1 MGAFACKTAFALLS
15 AALGLLHSPL
25 TACSSGCGCFGV
37 FSVAVGPAMY
47 PGFSREVGRNREK
60 VSQAL
65 TSPVTWSLR
74 VQSTRPVRCCPPG
87 SKRQCGNCCCTALIC
102 GLVYLNQDCS
112 RAGTLPPL
120 LPCETFPPPRAAVS
134 PLSPWGHDAPRLALL
149 PMWRSSVP
157 RTRSRVFRPTGAF
170 AGRVSLSQTRGQAPL
185 SMFQTLY
192 SYFWWERLWLPA
204 NLTWADLE
212 DRDGRVYAK
221 ASDLYITLPLAFL
234 FLVIRHLFETYVATP
249 LAGLLNVKE
258 KIRLKATPNAVLEK
272 FYVATTKHPK
282 QAAGTDVEML
292 SKKSGCT
299 VRQVERWFRRRRN
312 QDRPSLLKK
321 FREAS
326 WRFTFYLIAFIAGMA
341 VIVDKPWFYD
351 LREVWK
357 GYPIQSMLPSQYW
370 YYMIELSFYWSLLFS
385 IASDVKR
392 KDFKE
397 QIIHHVATII
407 LISFSWF
414 ANYIRA
420 GTLIMALHDS
430 SDYLLESAKMFNYAG
445 WRNTCNNIFIVFAA
459 VFIITRLVILPF
471 WIMHCT
477 VVYPLDLYPAFFG
490 YYFFNFM
497 MVVLQ
502 SLHIFWAYLIIR
514 MAQKFITGKVVE
526 DERSDREETDDT
538 EEEEE
543 VVAAKNGPLS
553 NGHPILNNN
562 HRKTD

>member
-1 MGAFACKTAFALLS
+1 
-15 AALGLLHSPL
+15 
-25 TACSSGCGCFGV
+25 
-37 FSVAVGPAMY
+37 
-47 PGFSREVGRNREK
+47 
-60 VSQAL
+60 
-65 TSPVTWSLR
+65 
-74 VQSTRPVRCCPPG
+74 
-87 SKRQCGNCCCTALIC
+87 
-102 GLVYLNQDCS
+102 
-112 RAGTLPPL
+112 
-120 LPCETFPPPRAAVS
+120 
-134 PLSPWGHDAPRLALL
+134 
-149 PMWRSSVP
+149 
-157 RTRSRVFRPTGAF
+157 
-170 AGRVSLSQTRGQAPL
+170 
-185 SMFQTLY
+185 MFQTLY

-234 FLVIRHLFETYVATP
+234 FLIVRHLFETYVATP

-258 KIRLKATPNAVLEK
+258 KIRLKASPNPVLEN
-272 FYVATTKHPK
+272 FYAATSKHPK
-282 QAAGTDVEML
+282 QAEVELL
-292 SKKSGCT
+292 SRQSGCSL
-299 VRQVERWFRRRRN
+299 RQVERWFRRRRN

-321 FREAS
+321 FREA
-326 WRFTFYLIAFIAGMA
+326 RGRGAGA
-341 VIVDKPWFYD
+341 GQVPSCALF
-351 LREVWK
+351 
-357 GYPIQSMLPSQYW
+357 QSMLPSQYW
-370 YYMIELSFYWSLLFS
+370 YYIIELSFYWSLLFS

-459 VFIITRLVILPF
+459 PVPPGR
-471 WIMHCT
+471 IMHCT

-490 YYFFNFM
+490 YYFFNSM

-502 SLHIFWAYLIIR
+502 SLHIFWAFLIIR

-526 DERSDREETDDT
+526 DERSDREETESS

-543 VVAAKNGPLS
+543 AAKNGPLA
-553 NGHPILNNN
+553 NGHPHPVLNNN

>member
-1 MGAFACKTAFALLS
+1 
-15 AALGLLHSPL
+15 
-25 TACSSGCGCFGV
+25 
-37 FSVAVGPAMY
+37 
-47 PGFSREVGRNREK
+47 
-60 VSQAL
+60 
-65 TSPVTWSLR
+65 
-74 VQSTRPVRCCPPG
+74 
-87 SKRQCGNCCCTALIC
+87 
-102 GLVYLNQDCS
+102 
-112 RAGTLPPL
+112 
-120 LPCETFPPPRAAVS
+120 
-134 PLSPWGHDAPRLALL
+134 
-149 PMWRSSVP
+149 
-157 RTRSRVFRPTGAF
+157 
-170 AGRVSLSQTRGQAPL
+170 
-185 SMFQTLY
+185 MFQTLY

-234 FLVIRHLFETYVATP
+234 FLVVRHLFETYVATP

-258 KIRLKATPNAVLEK
+258 KVRLKATPNAVLEK
-272 FYVATTKHPK
+272 FYAATTKHPK
-282 QAAGTDVEML
+282 QADVEML

-430 SDYLLESAKMFNYAG
+430 SDY
-445 WRNTCNNIFIVFAA
+445 
-459 VFIITRLVILPF
+459 
-471 WIMHCT
+471 
-477 VVYPLDLYPAFFG
+477 
-490 YYFFNFM
+490 
-497 MVVLQ
+497 
-502 SLHIFWAYLIIR
+502 
-514 MAQKFITGKVVE
+514 
-526 DERSDREETDDT
+526 
-538 EEEEE
+538 
-543 VVAAKNGPLS
+543 
-553 NGHPILNNN
+553 
-562 HRKTD
+562 

>member
-1 MGAFACKTAFALLS
+1 
-15 AALGLLHSPL
+15 
-25 TACSSGCGCFGV
+25 
-37 FSVAVGPAMY
+37 
-47 PGFSREVGRNREK
+47 
-60 VSQAL
+60 
-65 TSPVTWSLR
+65 
-74 VQSTRPVRCCPPG
+74 
-87 SKRQCGNCCCTALIC
+87 
-102 GLVYLNQDCS
+102 
-112 RAGTLPPL
+112 
-120 LPCETFPPPRAAVS
+120 
-134 PLSPWGHDAPRLALL
+134 
-149 PMWRSSVP
+149 
-157 RTRSRVFRPTGAF
+157 
-170 AGRVSLSQTRGQAPL
+170 
-185 SMFQTLY
+185 
-192 SYFWWERLWLPA
+192 
-204 NLTWADLE
+204 
-212 DRDGRVYAK
+212 
-221 ASDLYITLPLAFL
+221 
-234 FLVIRHLFETYVATP
+234 YVATP

-272 FYVATTKHPK
+272 FYAATTKHPK
-282 QAAGTDVEML
+282 QGDVEML

-299 VRQVERWFRRRRN
+299 VRQVERWMGVRWV
-312 QDRPSLLKK
+312 RPSPSPRCPAEDPLLP
-321 FREAS
+321 FSS

-341 VIVDKPWFYD
+341 VIVDVTPGARGGPPPSVS
-351 LREVWK
+351 L
-357 GYPIQSMLPSQYW
+357 GLQSTLPSQYW

-459 VFIITRLVILPF
+459 VFIVTRLVILPF

-477 VVYPLDLYPAFFG
+477 VVYPLDLYPPFFG

-497 MVVLQ
+497 MAVLQ
-502 SLHIFWAYLIIR
+502 ALHIFWAYLIIR

-526 DERSDREETDDT
+526 DERSDREETDNS

-543 VVAAKNGPLS
+543 EEEAAKNGPLS
-553 NGHPILNNN
+553 NGHPVLNNN

>member
-1 MGAFACKTAFALLS
+1 MAHLGNCILAAQPLDSSEGLQLNFQQNISDTMTVLPKLSTGLDVNVRFTGVSDFEYTPECIVFDLLNIPLYHGWLVDPQSPEQAQAVGRLSYNQLVEKIITCKHSGDSGLLS
-15 AALGLLHSPL
+15 EGLL
-25 TACSSGCGCFGV
+25 G
-37 FSVAVGPAMY
+37 GPVPAAG
-47 PGFSREVGRNREK
+47 PG
-60 VSQAL
+60 
-65 TSPVTWSLR
+65 
-74 VQSTRPVRCCPPG
+74 
-87 SKRQCGNCCCTALIC
+87 
-102 GLVYLNQDCS
+102 
-112 RAGTLPPL
+112 
-120 LPCETFPPPRAAVS
+120 PPPRRSATWSWRGSCSTRSTSSAF
-134 PLSPWGHDAPRLALL
+134 LTLLLLAL
-149 PMWRSSVP
+149 R
-157 RTRSRVFRPTGAF
+157 
-170 AGRVSLSQTRGQAPL
+170 

-234 FLVIRHLFETYVATP
+234 FLVVRHLFETYVATP

-258 KIRLKATPNAVLEK
+258 KVRLKATPNAVLEK
-272 FYVATTKHPK
+272 FYAATSKHPK
-282 QAAGTDVEML
+282 QADVEVL
-292 SKKSGCT
+292 ARRSGCT

-357 GYPIQSMLPSQYW
+357 GYPIQSILPSQYW

-414 ANYIRA
+414 ANYVRA

-477 VVYPLDLYPAFFG
+477 MFYPLELYPAFFG

-526 DERSDREETDDT
+526 DERSDREETDNS

-543 VVAAKNGPLS
+543 VAKNGPLS
-553 NGHPILNNN
+553 NGHPVLNNN

>member
-1 MGAFACKTAFALLS
+1 
-15 AALGLLHSPL
+15 
-25 TACSSGCGCFGV
+25 
-37 FSVAVGPAMY
+37 
-47 PGFSREVGRNREK
+47 
-60 VSQAL
+60 
-65 TSPVTWSLR
+65 
-74 VQSTRPVRCCPPG
+74 
-87 SKRQCGNCCCTALIC
+87 
-102 GLVYLNQDCS
+102 
-112 RAGTLPPL
+112 
-120 LPCETFPPPRAAVS
+120 
-134 PLSPWGHDAPRLALL
+134 
-149 PMWRSSVP
+149 
-157 RTRSRVFRPTGAF
+157 
-170 AGRVSLSQTRGQAPL
+170 
-185 SMFQTLY
+185 MFQALY

-234 FLVIRHLFETYVATP
+234 FLVVRHLFETYVATP

-258 KIRLKATPNAVLEK
+258 KVRLKATPNAVLEK
-272 FYVATTKHPK
+272 FYAATTKHPK
-282 QAAGTDVEML
+282 QADVEML

-357 GYPIQSMLPSQYW
+357 GYPIQSVLPSQYW

-414 ANYIRA
+414 ANYVRA

-430 SDYLLESAKMFNYAG
+430 SDYLLEVAHPLCPQSAKMFNYAG

-477 VVYPLDLYPAFFG
+477 VFYPLDLYPAFFG

-526 DERSDREETDDT
+526 DERSDREETDNS

-543 VVAAKNGPLS
+543 AAKNGPLS
-553 NGHPILNNN
+553 NGHPVLNNN

>member
-1 MGAFACKTAFALLS
+1 
-15 AALGLLHSPL
+15 
-25 TACSSGCGCFGV
+25 
-37 FSVAVGPAMY
+37 
-47 PGFSREVGRNREK
+47 
-60 VSQAL
+60 
-65 TSPVTWSLR
+65 
-74 VQSTRPVRCCPPG
+74 
-87 SKRQCGNCCCTALIC
+87 
-102 GLVYLNQDCS
+102 
-112 RAGTLPPL
+112 
-120 LPCETFPPPRAAVS
+120 
-134 PLSPWGHDAPRLALL
+134 
-149 PMWRSSVP
+149 
-157 RTRSRVFRPTGAF
+157 
-170 AGRVSLSQTRGQAPL
+170 
-185 SMFQTLY
+185 MFQTLY

-234 FLVIRHLFETYVATP
+234 FLVVRHLFETYVATP

-258 KIRLKATPNAVLEK
+258 KIRLKATPNAVLER
-272 FYVATTKHPK
+272 FYAATTKHPK
-282 QAAGTDVEML
+282 QDLMSICFTTRNDVEML

-459 VFIITRLVILPF
+459 VFIVTRLVILPF

-514 MAQKFITGKVVE
+514 MAQKFITGKARGGPGPARGGSAAGRRCYGAGGKGVVE
-526 DERSDREETDDT
+526 DERSDREETDNS

-543 VVAAKNGPLS
+543 AAKNGPLS
-553 NGHPILNNN
+553 NGHPVLNNN

>member
-1 MGAFACKTAFALLS
+1 
-15 AALGLLHSPL
+15 
-25 TACSSGCGCFGV
+25 
-37 FSVAVGPAMY
+37 
-47 PGFSREVGRNREK
+47 
-60 VSQAL
+60 
-65 TSPVTWSLR
+65 
-74 VQSTRPVRCCPPG
+74 
-87 SKRQCGNCCCTALIC
+87 
-102 GLVYLNQDCS
+102 
-112 RAGTLPPL
+112 
-120 LPCETFPPPRAAVS
+120 
-134 PLSPWGHDAPRLALL
+134 
-149 PMWRSSVP
+149 
-157 RTRSRVFRPTGAF
+157 
-170 AGRVSLSQTRGQAPL
+170 
-185 SMFQTLY
+185 MFQTLY
-192 SYFWWERLWLPA
+192 SYFWWEQLWLPA
-204 NLTWADLE
+204 NVTWADLE

-234 FLVIRHLFETYVATP
+234 FLVVRHLFETYVATP

-272 FYVATTKHPK
+272 FYAATSKHPK
-282 QAAGTDVEML
+282 QADVEML

-341 VIVDKPWFYD
+341 VIVDVSIGPPCACPAPSAPPAPSNTSLSLSPLRVPQKPWFYD

-514 MAQKFITGKVVE
+514 MAQKFITGKARGGLGAAGGSQSRRETLLRGEGAVVE
-526 DERSDREETDDT
+526 DERSDREETDNS

-543 VVAAKNGPLS
+543 AAKNGPLS
-553 NGHPILNNN
+553 NGHPVLNNN